1 MNFFKIKEQILQWT
15 IRQAIG
21 HSKRTV
27 VLSVIATILMGSGIR
42 FLVMDDDMMKMLPKN
57 LESRISWDE
66 VQNEFG
72 STEIIFVAF
81 GSEDSSAYSAYAL
94 DNLWQ
99 LSEDLELL
107 ESVREV
113 TNISTST
120 KIEQNDGFME
130 INDLQPSEKL
140 TRNDIDEIKV
150 YLNKNPKLKR
160 RLISKNENYLITM
173 IQPEFGFGLD
183 RFRNDVVHVADSLL
197 ADYEI
202 HYGGTA
208 YVTGSVPQLI
218 RDDVQLLIKAGLIIM
233 LIMLLLNLRSLK
245 AVIMVFIVIIP
256 SLIAMMGF
264 MGWAYKITGLT
275 CFLFALLNTS
285 MPIILLTIANSDGVH
300 VITKFFREFRRL
312 KSVKIAIEYTMESLL
327 IPIFLTSITTIA
339 AFLTMISSPLEPLI
353 GYGICMSV
361 GIAWAWIL
369 SSLTLPAMINMIP
382 WDSTSYS
389 IAKPSILENLA
400 SFFSTIVTRFPVQT
414 FSIGVLMVV
423 LGGIGIQS
431 INVDVNVANF
441 FKPGTEIRDSMDF
454 MDREMSGTM
463 DLRVRIEA
471 DVRDPRILNG
481 IDSLQSFIQ
490 QNENISVTYSI
501 ADVVKQMHR
510 TVMDDSL
517 KYESIPSTREKVNNL
532 FTMYYMSGDQD
543 GLSSMIDHDHE
554 TTLITSLSSIMST
567 EDIFSLV
574 RLMTTYIDE
583 HFFGAEK
590 ISITGMIVVIR
601 DMVLMVIR
609 SSLLSIAISVVLIGL
624 ITALFFGRVFWGALS
639 IIPLFSAVI
648 LNFGL
653 MGHFNITLNHITA
666 ILSSIIIGVGVDF
679 AIHYIS
685 QFQKLSKI
693 KREKNVTKD
702 VVKDVGYPILLDA
715 GSNMGFGALIFSVF
729 LPVQYIGGLMVF
741 AMISTSLGTLVL
753 LASGTQ
759 ILSDRLSKVKT

>member
-1 MNFFKIKEQILQWT
+1 MNFSNIKEQIIQWT

-27 VLSVIATILMGSGIR
+27 VLSAIATILMGSGIR

-72 STEIIFVAF
+72 STEIIFIAF
-81 GSEDSSAYSAYAL
+81 GSEDSSAYSAHAL

-99 LSEDLELL
+99 LSENLELL

-140 TRNDIDEIKV
+140 TRNEIDEIKV

-173 IQPEFGFGLD
+173 IQPESGFGLD

-233 LIMLLLNLRSLK
+233 LIMLLVNLRSLK

-264 MGWAYKITGLT
+264 MGWAYKITGAN

-300 VITKFFREFRRL
+300 VITKFFRELRRL
-312 KSVKIAIEYTMESLL
+312 KNVETAIEYTMESLL

-369 SSLTLPAMINMIP
+369 SSLTLPAMINMVP
-382 WDSTSYS
+382 WDSRSYS

-400 SFFSTIVTRFPVQT
+400 SFFSTIVTRFPAQT

-471 DVRDPRILNG
+471 DVKDPRILNG
-481 IDSLQSFIQ
+481 IDSLQSFVQ
-490 QNENISVTYSI
+490 ENENISVTYSI

-554 TTLITSLSSIMST
+554 NTLITSLSSIMST

-624 ITALFFGRVFWGALS
+624 ITALFFGRVIWGALS

-759 ILSDRLSKVKT
+759 ILSDRFSKV

>member
-1 MNFFKIKEQILQWT
+1 MNFSKIKEQIIQWT

-81 GSEDSSAYSAYAL
+81 GSEDSSAYSAHAL

-99 LSEDLELL
+99 LSENLELL

-120 KIEQNDGFME
+120 KIEQHDGFME

-140 TRNDIDEIKV
+140 TRNEIDEIKV

-218 RDDVQLLIKAGLIIM
+218 REDVQLLIKAGLIIM
-233 LIMLLLNLRSLK
+233 LIMLLVNLRSLK

-256 SLIAMMGF
+256 SLLAMMGF
-264 MGWAYKITGLT
+264 MGWAYKITGSN

-312 KSVKIAIEYTMESLL
+312 KNVETAIEYTMESLL

-369 SSLTLPAMINMIP
+369 SSLTLPAMINMVP

-400 SFFSTIVTRFPVQT
+400 SFFSTIVTRFPAQT

-554 TTLITSLSSIMST
+554 NTLITSLSSIMST

-574 RLMTTYIDE
+574 GSMTTYIDK

-609 SSLLSIAISVVLIGL
+609 SSLLSIVVSVLLIGL
-624 ITALFFGRVFWGALS
+624 ITSLFFGRVIWGALS

-759 ILSDRLSKVKT
+759 ILSDRFSKV

>member
-1 MNFFKIKEQILQWT
+1 MNFSKIKEQIIQWT

-27 VLSVIATILMGSGIR
+27 VLSAIATILMGSGIR

-81 GSEDSSAYSAYAL
+81 GSEDSSAYSAHAL

-99 LSEDLELL
+99 LSENLELL

-120 KIEQNDGFME
+120 KIEQHEGFME
-130 INDLQPSEKL
+130 INDLQPTEKL
-140 TRNDIDEIKV
+140 TRNLIDEIKV

-173 IQPEFGFGLD
+173 IQPESGFGLD

-233 LIMLLLNLRSLK
+233 LIMLLVNLRSLK

-256 SLIAMMGF
+256 SLFAMMGF
-264 MGWAYKITGLT
+264 MGWAHKITGAN

-312 KSVKIAIEYTMESLL
+312 KNVETAIEYTMESLL
-327 IPIFLTSITTIA
+327 IPIFLTSITTIT

-369 SSLTLPAMINMIP
+369 SSLTLPAMINMVP

-414 FSIGVLMVV
+414 FSIGILMVV

-554 TTLITSLSSIMST
+554 NTLITSLSSIMST

-624 ITALFFGRVFWGALS
+624 ITALFFGRVIWGALS

-759 ILSDRLSKVKT
+759 ILSDRFSKG

>member
-1 MNFFKIKEQILQWT
+1 MNFSKIKEQIIQWT

-27 VLSVIATILMGSGIR
+27 VLSAIATILMGSGIR

-72 STEIIFVAF
+72 STEIIFIAF
-81 GSEDSSAYSAYAL
+81 GSEDSSAYSAHAL

-99 LSEDLELL
+99 LSENLQLL

-120 KIEQNDGFME
+120 KIEQHDGFME

-140 TRNDIDEIKV
+140 ARNEIDEIKV

-233 LIMLLLNLRSLK
+233 LIMLLVNLRSLK

-256 SLIAMMGF
+256 SLFAMMGF
-264 MGWAYKITGLT
+264 MGWAYKITGAN

-312 KSVKIAIEYTMESLL
+312 KNVETAIEYTMESLL

-369 SSLTLPAMINMIP
+369 SSLTLPAMINMVP

-400 SFFSTIVTRFPVQT
+400 SFFSTIVTRFPAQT

-554 TTLITSLSSIMST
+554 NTLITSLSSIMST

-624 ITALFFGRVFWGALS
+624 ITALFFGRVIWGALS

-685 QFQKLSKI
+685 QFQKLSKN
-693 KREKNVTKD
+693 KDGKNKTIE
-702 VVKDVGYPILLDA
+702 VVRDVGYPILLDA
-715 GSNMGFGALIFSVF
+715 GSNMGFGALIF
-729 LPVQYIGGLMVF
+729 
-741 AMISTSLGTLVL
+741 
-753 LASGTQ
+753 
-759 ILSDRLSKVKT
+759 

>member
-1 MNFFKIKEQILQWT
+1 MNFSKIKEQIIQWT

-27 VLSVIATILMGSGIR
+27 VLSAIATILMGSGIR

-81 GSEDSSAYSAYAL
+81 GSEDSSAYSDHAL

-99 LSEDLELL
+99 LSENLELL

-120 KIEQNDGFME
+120 KIEQHDGFME

-140 TRNDIDEIKV
+140 ARNEIDEIKV

-233 LIMLLLNLRSLK
+233 LIMLLVNLRSFK

-256 SLIAMMGF
+256 SLFAMMGF
-264 MGWAYKITGLT
+264 MGWAYKITGAN

-300 VITKFFREFRRL
+300 VITKFFRQFRRL
-312 KSVKIAIEYTMESLL
+312 KNVETAIEYTMESLL

-369 SSLTLPAMINMIP
+369 SSLTLPAVINMVP

-400 SFFSTIVTRFPVQT
+400 SFFSTIVTRFPAQT

-554 TTLITSLSSIMST
+554 NTLITSL
-567 EDIFSLV
+567 V
-574 RLMTTYIDE
+574 RL
-583 HFFGAEK
+583 
-590 ISITGMIVVIR
+590 
-601 DMVLMVIR
+601 
-609 SSLLSIAISVVLIGL
+609 
-624 ITALFFGRVFWGALS
+624 
-639 IIPLFSAVI
+639 
-648 LNFGL
+648 
-653 MGHFNITLNHITA
+653 
-666 ILSSIIIGVGVDF
+666 
-679 AIHYIS
+679 
-685 QFQKLSKI
+685 
-693 KREKNVTKD
+693 
-702 VVKDVGYPILLDA
+702 
-715 GSNMGFGALIFSVF
+715 
-729 LPVQYIGGLMVF
+729 
-741 AMISTSLGTLVL
+741 
-753 LASGTQ
+753 
-759 ILSDRLSKVKT
+759 

>member
-1 MNFFKIKEQILQWT
+1 MDFLKIKEQIIQWT
-15 IRQAIG
+15 IHQVIG

-42 FLVMDDDMMKMLPKN
+42 FLVMDDDMMKMLPMN
-57 LESRISWDE
+57 LESRISWDK
-66 VQNEFG
+66 VQSEFG

-81 GSEDSSAYSAYAL
+81 GSKDSSAYSAHAL

-99 LSEDLELL
+99 LSENLELL

-120 KIEQNDGFME
+120 KIEQHDGFME

-140 TRNDIDEIKV
+140 TRNEIDEIKG

-218 RDDVQLLIKAGLIIM
+218 REDVQLLIKAGLIIM
-233 LIMLLLNLRSLK
+233 LIMLLVNLRSLK

-256 SLIAMMGF
+256 SLITMMGF
-264 MGWAYKITGLT
+264 MGWAYKITGSN

-300 VITKFFREFRRL
+300 VITKFFREIRRL
-312 KSVKIAIEYTMESLL
+312 ENVKTAIEYTMECLL

-369 SSLTLPAMINMIP
+369 SSLTLPAMINIVSWNP
-382 WDSTSYS
+382 KSFS
-389 IAKPSILENLA
+389 ITKPSMLENLA
-400 SFFSTIVTRFPVQT
+400 SLFSTIVTRFPVQT
-414 FSIGVLMVV
+414 FSIGVLMVF

-517 KYESIPSTREKVNNL
+517 KYESVPSTREKVNNL
-532 FTMYYMSGDQD
+532 FTMYYMSSDHD
-543 GLSSMIDHDHE
+543 ELSSMIDQDHK

-574 RLMTTYIDE
+574 GLMTTYIDK
-583 HFFGAEK
+583 HFFGTEK
-590 ISITGMIVVIR
+590 INITGMIVVIR

-609 SSLLSIAISVVLIGL
+609 SALLSIVVSVLLIGL
-624 ITALFFGRVFWGALS
+624 ITSLFFGRVIWGALS

-653 MGHFNITLNHITA
+653 MGHFDIALNHITA

-685 QFQKLSKI
+685 QFQKLSK
-693 KREKNVTKD
+693 NKD
-702 VVKDVGYPILLDA
+702 GKDKTMEAVKDVGYPILLDA

-759 ILSDRLSKVKT
+759 ILSDRFFKVKT

>member
-1 MNFFKIKEQILQWT
+1 MNFSKIKEQIIQWT

-27 VLSVIATILMGSGIR
+27 VLSAIATILMGSGIR

-72 STEIIFVAF
+72 STEIIFIAF
-81 GSEDSSAYSAYAL
+81 GSEDSSAYSAHAL

-99 LSEDLELL
+99 LSENLELL

-120 KIEQNDGFME
+120 KIEQHDGFME

-140 TRNDIDEIKV
+140 ARNEIDEIKV

-233 LIMLLLNLRSLK
+233 LIMLLVNLRSLK

-256 SLIAMMGF
+256 SLFAMMGF
-264 MGWAYKITGLT
+264 MGWAYKITGAN

-312 KSVKIAIEYTMESLL
+312 KNVETAIEYTMESLL

-369 SSLTLPAMINMIP
+369 SSLTLPAIINMVP

-400 SFFSTIVTRFPVQT
+400 SFFSTIVTRFPAQT

-554 TTLITSLSSIMST
+554 NTLITSLSSIMST

-624 ITALFFGRVFWGALS
+624 ITALFFGRVIWGALS

-685 QFQKLSKI
+685 QFQKLSKN
-693 KREKNVTKD
+693 KDGKNKTIE

-759 ILSDRLSKVKT
+759 ILSDRFSKV

>member
-1 MNFFKIKEQILQWT
+1 MNFIIKEQIIQWT

-27 VLSVIATILMGSGIR
+27 VLSAIATILMGSGIR

-81 GSEDSSAYSAYAL
+81 GSEDSSAYSAHAL

-99 LSEDLELL
+99 LSENLQLL

-120 KIEQNDGFME
+120 KIEQHDGFME
-130 INDLQPSEKL
+130 INDLQTSEKL
-140 TRNDIDEIKV
+140 TRNEINEIKV
-150 YLNKNPKLKR
+150 YLNKNLKLKR

-173 IQPEFGFGLD
+173 IQPESGFGLD

-218 RDDVQLLIKAGLIIM
+218 REDVQLLIKAGLIIM
-233 LIMLLLNLRSLK
+233 LIMLFVNLRSFK

-256 SLIAMMGF
+256 SLLAMMGF
-264 MGWAYKITGLT
+264 MGWAYKITGSN

-312 KSVKIAIEYTMESLL
+312 KSVKTAVEYTMESLL
-327 IPIFLTSITTIA
+327 IPIFLTSITTIT

-369 SSLTLPAMINMIP
+369 SSLTLPAMINMVP
-382 WDSTSYS
+382 WDSRSYS

-400 SFFSTIVTRFPVQT
+400 SFFSTIVTRFPAQT

-543 GLSSMIDHDHE
+543 GLSSMIDHDYE
-554 TTLITSLSSIMST
+554 NTLITSLSSIMST

-574 RLMTTYIDE
+574 GSMTTYIDK
-583 HFFGAEK
+583 HFLGAEK

-609 SSLLSIAISVVLIGL
+609 SSLLSIVVSVFLIGL
-624 ITALFFGRVFWGALS
+624 ITSLFFGRVIWGALS
-639 IIPLFSAVI
+639 IVPLFSAVI

-702 VVKDVGYPILLDA
+702 VIKDVGYPILLDA

-759 ILSDRLSKVKT
+759 ILSDRFSMA

>member
-1 MNFFKIKEQILQWT
+1 MNFSKIKEQIIQWT

-27 VLSVIATILMGSGIR
+27 VLSAIATILMGSGIR

-81 GSEDSSAYSAYAL
+81 GSEDSSAYSAHAL

-99 LSEDLELL
+99 LSENLELL

-120 KIEQNDGFME
+120 KIEQHDGFME

-140 TRNDIDEIKV
+140 ARNEIDEIKV

-233 LIMLLLNLRSLK
+233 LIMLLVNLRSLK

-264 MGWAYKITGLT
+264 MGWAYKITGSN

-312 KSVKIAIEYTMESLL
+312 KNVETAIEYTMESLL

-369 SSLTLPAMINMIP
+369 SSLTLPAMINMVP
-382 WDSTSYS
+382 WDSRSYS

-400 SFFSTIVTRFPVQT
+400 SFFSTIVTRFPAQT

-481 IDSLQSFIQ
+481 IDSLQSFVQ
-490 QNENISVTYSI
+490 ENENISVTYSI

-624 ITALFFGRVFWGALS
+624 ITALFFGRVIWGALS

-759 ILSDRLSKVKT
+759 ILSDRFSKV

>member
-1 MNFFKIKEQILQWT
+1 
-15 IRQAIG
+15 
-21 HSKRTV
+21 
-27 VLSVIATILMGSGIR
+27 MGSGIR

-81 GSEDSSAYSAYAL
+81 GSEDSSAYSAHAL

-99 LSEDLELL
+99 LSENLELL

-140 TRNDIDEIKV
+140 TRNEIDEIKV
-150 YLNKNPKLKR
+150 YLNKNPKLKW

-218 RDDVQLLIKAGLIIM
+218 REDVQLLIKAGLIIM
-233 LIMLLLNLRSLK
+233 LIMLLVNLRSLK

-264 MGWAYKITGLT
+264 MGWAYKITGSN

-312 KSVKIAIEYTMESLL
+312 KNVETAIEYTMESLL

-369 SSLTLPAMINMIP
+369 SSLTLPAMINMVP
-382 WDSTSYS
+382 WDSRSYS

-423 LGGIGIQS
+423 LGGVGIQS

-454 MDREMSGTM
+454 MDREMRGTM

-471 DVRDPRILNG
+471 DVKDPRILNG

-490 QNENISVTYSI
+490 ENENISVTYSI

-639 IIPLFSAVI
+639 IIPFFSAVI

-729 LPVQYIGGLMVF
+729 LPVQHIGGLMVF
-741 AMISTSLGTLVL
+741 AMISTSLGTLTL
-753 LASGTQ
+753 LASSTQ
-759 ILSDRLSKVKT
+759 LLSNYVSKRV

>member
-1 MNFFKIKEQILQWT
+1 LNFSKIKEQIIQWT

-27 VLSVIATILMGSGIR
+27 VLSAIATILMGSGIR
-42 FLVMDDDMMKMLPKN
+42 FLVMDDDMMKMLPNN

-81 GSEDSSAYSAYAL
+81 GSEDSSAYSAHAL

-99 LSEDLELL
+99 LSENLELL

-120 KIEQNDGFME
+120 KIEQHDGFME

-140 TRNDIDEIKV
+140 ARNEIDEIKV

-233 LIMLLLNLRSLK
+233 LIMLLVNLRSLK

-256 SLIAMMGF
+256 SLFAMMGF
-264 MGWAYKITGLT
+264 MGWAYKITGAN

-300 VITKFFREFRRL
+300 VITKFFRELRRL
-312 KSVKIAIEYTMESLL
+312 KNVETAIEYTMESLL

-369 SSLTLPAMINMIP
+369 SSFTLPAMINMVP
-382 WDSTSYS
+382 WDSRSYS

-400 SFFSTIVTRFPVQT
+400 SFFSKIVTRFPVQT

-471 DVRDPRILNG
+471 DVKDPRILNG

-490 QNENISVTYSI
+490 ENENISVTYSI

-624 ITALFFGRVFWGALS
+624 ITALFFGRVIWGALS

-759 ILSDRLSKVKT
+759 ILSDRFSKV

>member
-1 MNFFKIKEQILQWT
+1 
-15 IRQAIG
+15 
-21 HSKRTV
+21 
-27 VLSVIATILMGSGIR
+27 MGSGIR

-81 GSEDSSAYSAYAL
+81 GSEYSSAYSAHAL
-94 DNLWQ
+94 GNLWQ
-99 LSEDLELL
+99 LSENLELL

-218 RDDVQLLIKAGLIIM
+218 REDVQLLIKAGLIIM
-233 LIMLLLNLRSLK
+233 LIMLLVNLRSLK

-369 SSLTLPAMINMIP
+369 SSLTLPAMINMVP

-471 DVRDPRILNG
+471 DVKDPRILNG
-481 IDSLQSFIQ
+481 IDSLQSFVQ
-490 QNENISVTYSI
+490 ENENISVTYSI

-517 KYESIPSTREKVNNL
+517 KYESIPTTREKVNNL

-639 IIPLFSAVI
+639 IIPFFSAVI

>member
-1 MNFFKIKEQILQWT
+1 MNFSKIKEQIIQWT

-81 GSEDSSAYSAYAL
+81 GSEDSSAYSAHAL

-99 LSEDLELL
+99 LSENLELL

-120 KIEQNDGFME
+120 KIEQHDGFME
-130 INDLQPSEKL
+130 INDLQPSKKL
-140 TRNDIDEIKV
+140 TRNEIDEIKV

-160 RLISKNENYLITM
+160 RLISKNENYLVTM
-173 IQPEFGFGLD
+173 VQPEFGFGLD

-218 RDDVQLLIKAGLIIM
+218 REDVQLLIKAGLIIM
-233 LIMLLLNLRSLK
+233 LIMLLVNLRSLK

-256 SLIAMMGF
+256 SLLAMMGF
-264 MGWAYKITGLT
+264 MGWAYKITGSN

-312 KSVKIAIEYTMESLL
+312 KNVETAIEYTMESLL

-369 SSLTLPAMINMIP
+369 SSLTLPAMINMVP

-400 SFFSTIVTRFPVQT
+400 SFFSTIVTRFPAQT

-532 FTMYYMSGDQD
+532 FTMYYMSGDHD
-543 GLSSMIDHDHE
+543 GLSSMIDQDHE
-554 TTLITSLSSIMST
+554 NDL
-567 EDIFSLV
+567 D
-574 RLMTTYIDE
+574 
-583 HFFGAEK
+583 
-590 ISITGMIVVIR
+590 
-601 DMVLMVIR
+601 
-609 SSLLSIAISVVLIGL
+609 
-624 ITALFFGRVFWGALS
+624 
-639 IIPLFSAVI
+639 
-648 LNFGL
+648 NF
-653 MGHFNITLNHITA
+653 T
-666 ILSSIIIGVGVDF
+666 
-679 AIHYIS
+679 
-685 QFQKLSKI
+685 
-693 KREKNVTKD
+693 
-702 VVKDVGYPILLDA
+702 
-715 GSNMGFGALIFSVF
+715 
-729 LPVQYIGGLMVF
+729 
-741 AMISTSLGTLVL
+741 
-753 LASGTQ
+753 
-759 ILSDRLSKVKT
+759 

>member
-1 MNFFKIKEQILQWT
+1 LDFLKIKEQIIQWT
-15 IRQAIG
+15 IHQVIG

-42 FLVMDDDMMKMLPKN
+42 FLVMDDDMMKMLPMN
-57 LESRISWDE
+57 LKSRISWDK
-66 VQNEFG
+66 VQSEFG

-81 GSEDSSAYSAYAL
+81 GSKDSSAYSEYAL

-99 LSEDLELL
+99 LSENLESL

-113 TNISTST
+113 TSISTST
-120 KIEQNDGFME
+120 KIEQHDGFME
-130 INDLQPSEKL
+130 IDDLQPSKKL
-140 TRNDIDEIKV
+140 TRNEINEIKV

-160 RLISKNENYLITM
+160 RLVSKNENYLITM
-173 IQPEFGFGLD
+173 VQPEFGFGLD
-183 RFRNDVVHVADSLL
+183 RFRNDVVRVANTLL
-197 ADYEI
+197 ADYKI

-218 RDDVQLLIKAGLIIM
+218 REDVQLLIKAGLIIM
-233 LIMLLLNLRSLK
+233 LIMLLVNLRSLK

-256 SLIAMMGF
+256 SLITMMGF
-264 MGWAYKITGLT
+264 MGWAYKITGSN

-300 VITKFFREFRRL
+300 VITKFFREIRRL
-312 KSVKIAIEYTMESLL
+312 ENVKTAIEYTMECLL

-369 SSLTLPAMINMIP
+369 SSLTLPAMINIVSWNP
-382 WDSTSYS
+382 KSFS
-389 IAKPSILENLA
+389 ITKPSMLENLA
-400 SFFSTIVTRFPVQT
+400 SLFSTIVTRFPVQT
-414 FSIGVLMVV
+414 FSIGVLMVF

-481 IDSLQSFIQ
+481 IDSLQSFVQ
-490 QNENISVTYSI
+490 ENENISVTYSI

-543 GLSSMIDHDHE
+543 GLSSMIDQDHK

-574 RLMTTYIDE
+574 GLMTTYIDK
-583 HFFGAEK
+583 HFFGTEK
-590 ISITGMIVVIR
+590 INITGMIVVIR

-609 SSLLSIAISVVLIGL
+609 SALLSIVVSVLLIGL
-624 ITALFFGRVFWGALS
+624 ITSLFFGRVIWGALS

-653 MGHFNITLNHITA
+653 MGHFDIALNHITA

-685 QFQKLSKI
+685 QFQKLSK
-693 KREKNVTKD
+693 NKD
-702 VVKDVGYPILLDA
+702 GKDKTMEAVKDVGYPILLDA

-759 ILSDRLSKVKT
+759 ILSDRFFKVKT

>member
-1 MNFFKIKEQILQWT
+1 
-15 IRQAIG
+15 
-21 HSKRTV
+21 
-27 VLSVIATILMGSGIR
+27 MGSGIR

-81 GSEDSSAYSAYAL
+81 GSEDSSAYSAIAL

-99 LSEDLELL
+99 LSENLQLL

-140 TRNDIDEIKV
+140 TRNEIDEIKA
-150 YLNKNPKLKR
+150 YLNRNLKLKK

-173 IQPEFGFGLD
+173 IQPESGFGLD

-218 RDDVQLLIKAGLIIM
+218 REDVQLLIKAGLIIM
-233 LIMLLLNLRSLK
+233 LIMLLVNLRSLK

-264 MGWAYKITGLT
+264 MGWAYKITGSN

-312 KSVKIAIEYTMESLL
+312 KNVKIAIEYTMESLL

-369 SSLTLPAMINMIP
+369 SSLTLPAMINMISWNP
-382 WDSTSYS
+382 ESNS
-389 IAKPSILENLA
+389 IAKPSMLESLA
-400 SFFSTIVTRFPVQT
+400 SFFGKIVTRFPVQT
-414 FSIGVLMVV
+414 FYGGMILVLF
-423 LGGIGIQS
+423 GGIGIQK
-431 INVDVNVANF
+431 INVDVNIANF
-441 FKPGTEIRDSMDF
+441 FKPELKLEI
-454 MDREMSGTM
+454 
-463 DLRVRIEA
+463 A
-471 DVRDPRILNG
+471 WILW
-481 IDSLQSFIQ
+481 
-490 QNENISVTYSI
+490 I
-501 ADVVKQMHR
+501 AK
-510 TVMDDSL
+510 
-517 KYESIPSTREKVNNL
+517 
-532 FTMYYMSGDQD
+532 
-543 GLSSMIDHDHE
+543 
-554 TTLITSLSSIMST
+554 
-567 EDIFSLV
+567 
-574 RLMTTYIDE
+574 
-583 HFFGAEK
+583 
-590 ISITGMIVVIR
+590 
-601 DMVLMVIR
+601 
-609 SSLLSIAISVVLIGL
+609 
-624 ITALFFGRVFWGALS
+624 
-639 IIPLFSAVI
+639 
-648 LNFGL
+648 
-653 MGHFNITLNHITA
+653 
-666 ILSSIIIGVGVDF
+666 
-679 AIHYIS
+679 
-685 QFQKLSKI
+685 
-693 KREKNVTKD
+693 
-702 VVKDVGYPILLDA
+702 
-715 GSNMGFGALIFSVF
+715 
-729 LPVQYIGGLMVF
+729 
-741 AMISTSLGTLVL
+741 
-753 LASGTQ
+753 
-759 ILSDRLSKVKT
+759 

>member
-1 MNFFKIKEQILQWT
+1 MNFSKIKEQIIHWT

-81 GSEDSSAYSAYAL
+81 GSEDSSAYSAHAL

-99 LSEDLELL
+99 LSENLELL

-140 TRNDIDEIKV
+140 TRNEIDEIKV

-218 RDDVQLLIKAGLIIM
+218 REDVQLLIKAGLIIL
-233 LIMLLLNLRSLK
+233 LIMLLVNLRSLK

-264 MGWAYKITGLT
+264 MGWAYKITGSN

-312 KSVKIAIEYTMESLL
+312 KNVETAIEYTMESLL

-369 SSLTLPAMINMIP
+369 SSLTLPAMINMVP
-382 WDSTSYS
+382 WDSRSYS

-481 IDSLQSFIQ
+481 IDSLQSFVQ
-490 QNENISVTYSI
+490 ENENISVTYSI

-639 IIPLFSAVI
+639 IIPFFSAVI

-653 MGHFNITLNHITA
+653 MGHFDITLNHITA

-759 ILSDRLSKVKT
+759 ILSDRLSKVET

>member
-1 MNFFKIKEQILQWT
+1 
-15 IRQAIG
+15 
-21 HSKRTV
+21 
-27 VLSVIATILMGSGIR
+27 MGSGIR

-57 LESRISWDE
+57 LESRISWDK

-81 GSEDSSAYSAYAL
+81 GSKDSSAYSAHAL
-94 DNLWQ
+94 GNLWQ
-99 LSEDLELL
+99 LSENLILL

-113 TNISTST
+113 TNISSST
-120 KIEQNDGFME
+120 KIEQYDGFME
-130 INDLQPSEKL
+130 IDDLQPSEKL
-140 TRNDIDEIKV
+140 TRNEIDEIKA
-150 YLNKNPKLKR
+150 YLNKNPKLKK

-218 RDDVQLLIKAGLIIM
+218 REDVQLLIKAGLIIM
-233 LIMLLLNLRSLK
+233 LIMLLVNLRSLK

-264 MGWAYKITGLT
+264 MGWAYKITGLN

-300 VITKFFREFRRL
+300 VITKFFRQFRRY
-312 KSVKIAIEYTMESLL
+312 KDVKTAIEHTMESIL

-369 SSLTLPAMINMIP
+369 SSLTLPAMINMVP
-382 WDSTSYS
+382 WDSRSYS
-389 IAKPSILENLA
+389 IAKPSIFENLA
-400 SFFSTIVTRFPVQT
+400 SFFSTIVTRFPFQT
-414 FSIGVLMVV
+414 FSGGVLMVF
-423 LGGIGIQS
+423 LGGIGIQN

-441 FKPGTEIRDSMDF
+441 FKPGTEIRESMDF

-463 DLRVRIEA
+463 DLRIRIEA
-471 DVRDPRILNG
+471 DVKDPRILNG
-481 IDSLQSFIQ
+481 LDSLQSFIQ
-490 QNENISVTYSI
+490 ENENISVTYSI

-510 TVMDDSL
+510 AVMDDSL
-517 KYESIPSTREKVNNL
+517 KYESIPPTREKVNNL
-532 FTMYYMSGDQD
+532 FTMYYMSGDHD
-543 GLSSMIDHDHE
+543 RLSSMIDPDHK

-574 RLMTTYIDE
+574 GSMTTYIDK
-583 HFFGAEK
+583 HFFGNEK
-590 ISITGMIVVIR
+590 INITGMIVVIR

-609 SSLLSIAISVVLIGL
+609 SALLSIAISVLLIGL
-624 ITALFFGRVFWGALS
+624 ITSLFFGRVIWGALS

-653 MGHFNITLNHITA
+653 MGHFDIALNHITA

-685 QFQKLSKI
+685 QFQKLSK
-693 KREKNVTKD
+693 NKD
-702 VVKDVGYPILLDA
+702 GKDKTMEVVKDVGYPILLDA

-759 ILSDRLSKVKT
+759 ILSDHFSKV

>member
-1 MNFFKIKEQILQWT
+1 LNFFKIKEQILQWT

-81 GSEDSSAYSAYAL
+81 GSEYSSAYSAHAL
-94 DNLWQ
+94 GNLWQ
-99 LSEDLELL
+99 LSENLELL

-218 RDDVQLLIKAGLIIM
+218 REDVQLLIKAGLIIM
-233 LIMLLLNLRSLK
+233 LIMLLVNLRSLK

-369 SSLTLPAMINMIP
+369 SSLTLPAMINMVP

-471 DVRDPRILNG
+471 DVKDPRILNG
-481 IDSLQSFIQ
+481 IDSLQSFVQ
-490 QNENISVTYSI
+490 ENENISVTYSI

-517 KYESIPSTREKVNNL
+517 KYESIPTTREKVNNL

-639 IIPLFSAVI
+639 IIPFFSAVI

-759 ILSDRLSKVKT
+759 ILSDRLSKVEA

>member
-1 MNFFKIKEQILQWT
+1 MNFSKIKEQIIQWT

-81 GSEDSSAYSAYAL
+81 GSEDSSAYSAHAL

-99 LSEDLELL
+99 LSENLELL

-120 KIEQNDGFME
+120 KIEQHDGFME

-140 TRNDIDEIKV
+140 TRNEIDEIKV

-173 IQPEFGFGLD
+173 IQPESGFGLD

-218 RDDVQLLIKAGLIIM
+218 REDVQLLIKAGLIIM
-233 LIMLLLNLRSLK
+233 LIMLLVNLRSLK

-256 SLIAMMGF
+256 SLFAMMGF
-264 MGWAYKITGLT
+264 MGWAYKITGSN

-312 KSVKIAIEYTMESLL
+312 KNVETAIEYTMESLL
-327 IPIFLTSITTIA
+327 IPIFLTSITTIT

-369 SSLTLPAMINMIP
+369 SSLTLPAMINMVP

-400 SFFSTIVTRFPVQT
+400 SFFSTIVTRFPAQT

-431 INVDVNVANF
+431 INVDVNVTNF

-554 TTLITSLSSIMST
+554 NTLITSLSSIMST

-609 SSLLSIAISVVLIGL
+609 SSLLSIAISVLLIGL
-624 ITALFFGRVFWGALS
+624 ITSLFFGRVIWGALS

-693 KREKNVTKD
+693 KRGKKCNQGCSKRCWISNF
-702 VVKDVGYPILLDA
+702 VGCRIQY
-715 GSNMGFGALIFSVF
+715 GFWCIDIFS
-729 LPVQYIGGLMVF
+729 
-741 AMISTSLGTLVL
+741 L
-753 LASGTQ
+753 LAGTVYRRAHGVCNDFYLPRNPCS
-759 ILSDRLSKVKT
+759 ISLRYANFIRSFF

>member
-1 MNFFKIKEQILQWT
+1 MNFSKIKEQIIQWT

-27 VLSVIATILMGSGIR
+27 VLSAIATILMGSGIR

-81 GSEDSSAYSAYAL
+81 GSEDSSAYSAHAL

-99 LSEDLELL
+99 LSENLQLL

-120 KIEQNDGFME
+120 KIEQHDGFME

-140 TRNDIDEIKV
+140 ARNEIDEIKV

-173 IQPEFGFGLD
+173 IQPESGFGLD

-233 LIMLLLNLRSLK
+233 LIMLLVNLRGLK

-256 SLIAMMGF
+256 SLFAMMGF
-264 MGWAYKITGLT
+264 MGWAYKITGAN

-312 KSVKIAIEYTMESLL
+312 KNVETAIEYTMESLL

-369 SSLTLPAMINMIP
+369 SSLTLPAMINMVP

-400 SFFSTIVTRFPVQT
+400 SFFSTIVTRFPAQT

-554 TTLITSLSSIMST
+554 NTLITSLSSIMST

-609 SSLLSIAISVVLIGL
+609 SSLLSIAISVILIGL
-624 ITALFFGRVFWGALS
+624 ITALFFGRVIWGALS

-759 ILSDRLSKVKT
+759 ILSDRFSKV

>member
-1 MNFFKIKEQILQWT
+1 
-15 IRQAIG
+15 
-21 HSKRTV
+21 
-27 VLSVIATILMGSGIR
+27 
-42 FLVMDDDMMKMLPKN
+42 
-57 LESRISWDE
+57 
-66 VQNEFG
+66 
-72 STEIIFVAF
+72 
-81 GSEDSSAYSAYAL
+81 
-94 DNLWQ
+94 
-99 LSEDLELL
+99 
-107 ESVREV
+107 
-113 TNISTST
+113 
-120 KIEQNDGFME
+120 
-130 INDLQPSEKL
+130 
-140 TRNDIDEIKV
+140 
-150 YLNKNPKLKR
+150 
-160 RLISKNENYLITM
+160 
-173 IQPEFGFGLD
+173 
-183 RFRNDVVHVADSLL
+183 
-197 ADYEI
+197 
-202 HYGGTA
+202 
-208 YVTGSVPQLI
+208 
-218 RDDVQLLIKAGLIIM
+218 
-233 LIMLLLNLRSLK
+233 
-245 AVIMVFIVIIP
+245 
-256 SLIAMMGF
+256 
-264 MGWAYKITGLT
+264 
-275 CFLFALLNTS
+275 

-312 KSVKIAIEYTMESLL
+312 KNVETAIEYTMESLL

-369 SSLTLPAMINMIP
+369 SSLTLPAMINMVP

-400 SFFSTIVTRFPVQT
+400 SFFSTIVTRFPAQT

-543 GLSSMIDHDHE
+543 GLSSMIDHNHE

-574 RLMTTYIDE
+574 RSMTTYIEE
-583 HFFGAEK
+583 HSFGAEK

-624 ITALFFGRVFWGALS
+624 ITALFFGRVIWGALS

-759 ILSDRLSKVKT
+759 ILSDRFSKV

>member
-1 MNFFKIKEQILQWT
+1 MNFSKIKEQIIQWT

-27 VLSVIATILMGSGIR
+27 VLSAIATILMGSGIR

-81 GSEDSSAYSAYAL
+81 GSEDSSAYSEHAL

-99 LSEDLELL
+99 LSENLQLL

-113 TNISTST
+113 TNINTST
-120 KIEQNDGFME
+120 KIEQHDGFME

-140 TRNDIDEIKV
+140 ARNEIDEIKV

-173 IQPEFGFGLD
+173 IQPESGFGLD

-233 LIMLLLNLRSLK
+233 LIMLLVNLRSLK

-256 SLIAMMGF
+256 SLFAMMGF
-264 MGWAYKITGLT
+264 MGWAYKITGVN

-312 KSVKIAIEYTMESLL
+312 KNVETAIEYTMESLL
-327 IPIFLTSITTIA
+327 IPIFLTSITTIT

-369 SSLTLPAMINMIP
+369 SSLTLPAMINMVP

-400 SFFSTIVTRFPVQT
+400 SFFSTIVTRFPAQT

-567 EDIFSLV
+567 EDIFSLAGS
-574 RLMTTYIDE
+574 MTTYIDE

-609 SSLLSIAISVVLIGL
+609 SSLLSIAISVILIGL
-624 ITALFFGRVFWGALS
+624 ITALFFGRVIWGALS

-741 AMISTSLGTLVL
+741 AMISTSLGTLTL
-753 LASGTQ
+753 LASSTQ
-759 ILSDRLSKVKT
+759 LLSNYVSKRVL

>member
-1 MNFFKIKEQILQWT
+1 MNFSKIKEQIIQWT

-27 VLSVIATILMGSGIR
+27 VLSAIATILMGSGIR

-72 STEIIFVAF
+72 STEIIFIAF
-81 GSEDSSAYSAYAL
+81 GSEDSSAYSAHAL

-99 LSEDLELL
+99 LSENLQLL

-120 KIEQNDGFME
+120 KIEQHDGFME

-140 TRNDIDEIKV
+140 ARNEIDEIKV

-233 LIMLLLNLRSLK
+233 LIMLLVNLRSLK

-256 SLIAMMGF
+256 SLFAMMGF
-264 MGWAYKITGLT
+264 MGWAYKITGAN

-300 VITKFFREFRRL
+300 VITKFFRELRRL
-312 KSVKIAIEYTMESLL
+312 KNVETAIEYTMESLL

-369 SSLTLPAMINMIP
+369 SSLTLPAMINMVP

-400 SFFSTIVTRFPVQT
+400 SFFSTIVTRFPAQT

-554 TTLITSLSSIMST
+554 NTLITSLSSIMST

-624 ITALFFGRVFWGALS
+624 ITALFFGRVIWGALS

-759 ILSDRLSKVKT
+759 ILSDRFSKV

>member
-1 MNFFKIKEQILQWT
+1 MNFSKIKEEIIQWT

-27 VLSVIATILMGSGIR
+27 VLSAIATILMGSGIR

-81 GSEDSSAYSAYAL
+81 GSEDSSAYSAHAL

-99 LSEDLELL
+99 LSENLELL

-140 TRNDIDEIKV
+140 TRNEIDEIKV

-218 RDDVQLLIKAGLIIM
+218 REDVQLLIKAGLIIL
-233 LIMLLLNLRSLK
+233 LIMLLVNLRSLK

-264 MGWAYKITGLT
+264 MGWAYKITGSN

-312 KSVKIAIEYTMESLL
+312 KNVETAIEYTMESLL

-369 SSLTLPAMINMIP
+369 SSLTLPAMINMVP
-382 WDSTSYS
+382 WDPTSYS

-400 SFFSTIVTRFPVQT
+400 SFFSTIVTRFPAQT

-481 IDSLQSFIQ
+481 IDSLQSFVQ
-490 QNENISVTYSI
+490 ENENISVTYSI

-574 RLMTTYIDE
+574 RLMTTYIDD

-624 ITALFFGRVFWGALS
+624 ITALFFGRVIWGALS

-759 ILSDRLSKVKT
+759 ILSNRFSKV

>member
-1 MNFFKIKEQILQWT
+1 MNFSKIKEQIIQWT

-27 VLSVIATILMGSGIR
+27 VLSAIATILMGSGIR

-81 GSEDSSAYSAYAL
+81 GSEDSSAYSAHAL

-99 LSEDLELL
+99 LSENLELL

-120 KIEQNDGFME
+120 KIEQHDGFME

-140 TRNDIDEIKV
+140 ARNEIDEIKV

-233 LIMLLLNLRSLK
+233 LIMLLVNLRSLK

-264 MGWAYKITGLT
+264 MGWAYKITGSN

-312 KSVKIAIEYTMESLL
+312 KNVETAIEYTMESLL
-327 IPIFLTSITTIA
+327 IPIFLTSITTIT

-369 SSLTLPAMINMIP
+369 SSLTLPAIINMVP

-400 SFFSTIVTRFPVQT
+400 SFFSTIVTRFPAQT
-414 FSIGVLMVV
+414 ISIGVLMVV

-554 TTLITSLSSIMST
+554 NTLITSLSSIMST

-639 IIPLFSAVI
+639 IIPFFSAVI

-653 MGHFNITLNHITA
+653 MGHFDITLNHITA

-759 ILSDRLSKVKT
+759 ILSDRLSKVET

>member
-1 MNFFKIKEQILQWT
+1 
-15 IRQAIG
+15 
-21 HSKRTV
+21 
-27 VLSVIATILMGSGIR
+27 MGSGIR

-72 STEIIFVAF
+72 STEIIFIAF
-81 GSEDSSAYSAYAL
+81 GSKDSSAYSAHAL
-94 DNLWQ
+94 VNLWQ
-99 LSEDLELL
+99 LSENLELL
-107 ESVREV
+107 ESVRKI
-113 TNISTST
+113 TNISSST
-120 KIEQNDGFME
+120 KIEQYDGFME
-130 INDLQPSEKL
+130 IDDLQPSEKL
-140 TRNDIDEIKV
+140 TRNEIDEIKA
-150 YLNKNPKLKR
+150 YLSKNPKLKK

-218 RDDVQLLIKAGLIIM
+218 REDVQLLIKAGLIIM
-233 LIMLLLNLRSLK
+233 LIMLLINLRSLK

-264 MGWAYKITGLT
+264 MGWAYKITGSN

-300 VITKFFREFRRL
+300 VITKFFREFRKL
-312 KSVKIAIEYTMESLL
+312 KNVETAIEYTMESLL

-369 SSLTLPAMINMIP
+369 SSLTLPAMVNMVP
-382 WDSTSYS
+382 WDSRSYS

-471 DVRDPRILNG
+471 DVKDPRILNG
-481 IDSLQSFIQ
+481 IDSLQSFVQ
-490 QNENISVTYSI
+490 ENENISVTYSI

-543 GLSSMIDHDHE
+543 GLSSMIDHDHK

-624 ITALFFGRVFWGALS
+624 ITALFFGRVIWGALS

-653 MGHFNITLNHITA
+653 MGHFDIALNHITA

-685 QFQKLSKI
+685 QFQKLSKN
-693 KREKNVTKD
+693 KDEKDKTMEA
-702 VVKDVGYPILLDA
+702 VKDVGYPILLDA

-759 ILSDRLSKVKT
+759 ILSDRLSRVVT

>member
-1 MNFFKIKEQILQWT
+1 MNFSKIKEQIIHWT

-81 GSEDSSAYSAYAL
+81 GSEDSSAYSAHAL

-99 LSEDLELL
+99 LSENLELL

-140 TRNDIDEIKV
+140 TRNEIDEIKV

-218 RDDVQLLIKAGLIIM
+218 REDVQLLIKAGLIIM
-233 LIMLLLNLRSLK
+233 LIMLLVNLRSLK

-264 MGWAYKITGLT
+264 MGWAYKITGSN

-312 KSVKIAIEYTMESLL
+312 KNVETAIEYTMESLL

-369 SSLTLPAMINMIP
+369 SSLTLPAMINMVP

-639 IIPLFSAVI
+639 IIPFFSAVI

-759 ILSDRLSKVKT
+759 ILSDRFSKV

>member
-1 MNFFKIKEQILQWT
+1 
-15 IRQAIG
+15 
-21 HSKRTV
+21 
-27 VLSVIATILMGSGIR
+27 MGSGIR

-81 GSEDSSAYSAYAL
+81 GSEDSSAYSAHAL

-99 LSEDLELL
+99 LSENLELL

-218 RDDVQLLIKAGLIIM
+218 REDVQLLIKAGLIIM
-233 LIMLLLNLRSLK
+233 LIMLLVNLRSLK

-300 VITKFFREFRRL
+300 VITKFFRQFRRL
-312 KSVKIAIEYTMESLL
+312 KNVETAIEYTMESLL

-369 SSLTLPAMINMIP
+369 SSLTLPAMINMVP
-382 WDSTSYS
+382 WDSRSYS

-471 DVRDPRILNG
+471 DVKDPRILNG
-481 IDSLQSFIQ
+481 IDSLQSFVQ
-490 QNENISVTYSI
+490 ENENISVTYSI

-639 IIPLFSAVI
+639 IIPFFSAVI

-759 ILSDRLSKVKT
+759 ILSDRHSKVEA